1 MFPVIK
7 LVSETLPERYNP
19 SIFNYFYETFPKGFL
34 VAEQYH
40 KIAGVLVSV
49 MLNENIAK
57 ILMISVTPEH
67 RRKKIATHLL
77 TQLMKRLAQKN
88 IKQVELEVRTDN
100 QSAFN
105 FYQKQGF
112 TTLRRLEHFYQNGE
126 DAYSMRKSL

>member
-34 VAEQYH
+34 VAEHHH
-40 KIAGVLVSV
+40 KIAGFIVSV
-49 MLNENIAK
+49 KLHEEVAK
-57 ILMISVTPEH
+57 ILMIGIAPEH

-77 TQLMKRLAQKN
+77 TQLLERVSCEN
-88 IKQVELEVRTDN
+88 IRTVELEVRVDN
-100 QSAFN
+100 QVAIT
-105 FYQKQGF
+105 FYEKHGF
-112 TTLRRLEHFYQNGE
+112 IKRHRLTQFYQNGE